1 MKSLLCAEKKRG
13 ETPLEAL
20 ERVRGLAGIDDTM
33 PMTYAGRLDPL
44 ASGLLILLVGE
55 ECKNKER
62 YLGLDKTYEFEVLY
76 GVGTDTGDVLG
87 EIKASTSISDV
98 SALEKMVQSSVACEQ
113 LIGTSTQTY
122 PLYSSKT
129 VDGKPLFAYAREG
142 VAVEM
147 PTREVQI
154 NSLVCTGASIKTTEG
169 IVRKALEDIAMVKGD
184 FRQEAISCLWR
195 KWADQYPGQL
205 WVCAT
210 YCAEVSS
217 GAYIRVLAEKLGEL
231 VALPALARQI
241 HRTKIGTYT
250 LRDIDF

>member
-1 MKSLLCAEKKRG
+1 MKSLLCVEKKRG

-20 ERVRGLAGIDDTM
+20 ERVRGLAGIDDSV

-44 ASGLLILLVGE
+44 ASGLLLLLVGE

-76 GVGTDTGDVLG
+76 GVGTDTGDALG

-98 SALEKMVQSSVACEQ
+98 SALETRMQSSAACEQ

-142 VAVEM
+142 LAVDI
-147 PTREVQI
+147 PTREI
-154 NSLVCTGASIKTTEG
+154 TISSLVSSGTSIKTTEE
-169 IVRKALEDIAMVKGD
+169 IVKKTLEDIAMVKGD
-184 FRQEAISCLWR
+184 FRQEVIARTWQEWAHQHPGR
-195 KWADQYPGQL
+195 KW
-205 WVCAT
+205 VCVA
-210 YCAEVSS
+210 YRAEASS
-217 GAYIRVLAEKLGEL
+217 GAYIRVVAEKLGEL
-231 VALPALARQI
+231 ATLPALAWRI
-241 HRTKIGTYT
+241 HRTKIGAYT
-250 LRDIDF
+250 LQDIDF